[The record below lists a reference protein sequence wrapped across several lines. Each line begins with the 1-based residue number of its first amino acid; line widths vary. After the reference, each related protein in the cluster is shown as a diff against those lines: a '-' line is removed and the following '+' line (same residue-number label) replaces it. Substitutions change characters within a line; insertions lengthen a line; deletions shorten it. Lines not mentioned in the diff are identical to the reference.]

1 MRKGKIPED
10 YTFCEE
16 WSFYIPFFDGYLN
29 SFLYGIGY
37 LCERMISLRGDM
49 SAENNEKHQK

>member
-16 WSFYIPFFDGYLN
+16 WSFYIPFLTDYLN

>member
-16 WSFYIPFFDGYLN
+16 WSFYIPFLTDIWTLF
-29 SFLYGIGY
+29 F
-37 LCERMISLRGDM
+37 MV
-49 SAENNEKHQK
+49 

>member
-1 MRKGKIPED
+1 MRKEKFRKIIHFAKNGLL
-10 YTFCEE
+10 Y
-16 WSFYIPFFDGYLN
+16 PFFFFYLN

-49 SAENNEKHQK
+49 SAENNEKH

>member
-16 WSFYIPFFDGYLN
+16 WSFYRVLSCNGLRVLCAKRGHGGGALLTLSQCDGL
-29 SFLYGIGY
+29 
-37 LCERMISLRGDM
+37 
-49 SAENNEKHQK
+49 H

>member
-16 WSFYIPFFDGYLN
+16 WSFYIPF
-29 SFLYGIGY
+29 GIGY